1 MFRLGIQAKDDI
13 KLLAIIKPL
22 FIWCLE
28 KYNIDTSTIKQ
39 TMDNQSTVTGFLN
52 STFDALYIQAIGDAQ
67 NIENEIEQLK
77 NKTSSITENPEL
89 NKQKTDLENIETKQ
103 KAVEELVSYI
113 RTDKDDTFEIYKLS
127 GELRKLKPSDV
138 AAEIKKDIGILDEN
152 GNTNLLSHLG
162 ISKINSN
169 TKINDIISVFK
180 DSTEYSKK
188 NLTDIISIFDALFD
202 TVHNMELEKLCR
214 EKGIDII
221 CKNRV
226 VEGNFINDSL
236 FEVRNTIKTILYQK
250 NKGKKIS
257 PNFIDICFEQY
268 CPSHKYCF
276 TNKFDY
282 DKALLEE
289 MKSSEENPAGNEEE
303 IEQGNS
309 VIFNEIYEKLN
320 SSGKYMTITEMYKEI
335 IVSVFCVFNISRS
348 ANNPPPIPYIDINKI
363 KYLFYNKMD
372 VVGQFLK
379 DKTIITAI
387 KTELKAVIRKI
398 TDTYKDKVSDL
409 KNIIFKQAP
418 PTFYEKTIIY
428 GIELFKQNIEGT
440 GNQKIKPL
448 QYKNVYG
455 PLLKEFIAMIDKSN
469 AISAIGTLEFLDQ
482 LAKFNGITNICR
494 KDDILDE
501 TKVKDYIKDNNMEE
515 LYA

>member
-1 MFRLGIQAKDDI
+1 MNDLISSILNNKG
-13 KLLAIIKPL
+13 
-22 FIWCLE
+22 
-28 KYNIDTSTIKQ
+28 
-39 TMDNQSTVTGFLN
+39 DNQF
-52 STFDALYIQAIGDAQ
+52 
-67 NIENEIEQLK
+67 ENYTLK
-77 NKTSSITENPEL
+77 DEG
-89 NKQKTDLENIETKQ
+89 
-103 KAVEELVSYI
+103 
-113 RTDKDDTFEIYKLS
+113 KLS
-127 GELRKLKPSDV
+127 RLIKPSDV
-138 AAEIKKDIGILDEN
+138 AAEIKKDIGIIDEEK
-152 GNTNLLSHLG
+152 GKTNLLSNLG
-162 ISKINSN
+162 IKTINNDS
-169 TKINDIISVFK
+169 KINDIISFFK
-180 DSTEYSKK
+180 NSTEHSKT
-188 NLTDIISIFDALFD
+188 NLANIISIFDILFD

-257 PNFIDICFEQY
+257 PIFIDICFEQY

-372 VVGQFLK
+372 VDGQFLK

-387 KTELKAVIRKI
+387 KTELEAVNRKI

-409 KNIIFKQAP
+409 TNIILKDAPKDFK
-418 PTFYEKTIIY
+418 EKKIMY
-428 GIELFKQNIEGT
+428 GIGLFIQNIEGT

-448 QYKNVYG
+448 QYKNVYV
-455 PLLKEFIAMIDKSN
+455 PLLKQFIAMIDKSN
-469 AISAIGTLEFLDQ
+469 AISAIGTIEFLDQ
-482 LAKFNGITNICR
+482 LAKFNGVTNICR
-494 KDDILDE
+494 KDTILNE
-501 TKVKDYIKDNNMEE
+501 TKVLQYIEDNNMEE
-515 LYA
+515 LYG